1 MTNTNLLDLC
11 RLGLSL
17 YDALM
22 NAEIIGQLTIQVQ
35 FAVLWMDPTSNSPPR
50 KCIYLGDVFF
60 HSYLRVS
67 HLTNFLL
74 ELHKVSISAMVPT

>member
-1 MTNTNLLDLC
+1 MTNTNLLDLR

-22 NAEIIGQLTIQVQ
+22 NAETIDQLTIQLQ

-60 HSYLRVS
+60 QGYLTVS

-74 ELHKVSISAMVPT
+74 ELHKYTISAMVPT